1 MRARA
6 VVLAVALAAVANAA
20 LAVIPPLA
28 QGRVAAHARP
38 AIASVPGGVRL
49 ASAGPLELA
58 RPFAEESITELETR
72 PATSITQTTA
82 TLNANVNP
90 HGVRVVQCEFLYGEG
105 TSISEPVER
114 TECAQSPGS
123 GNQPVHVSAAIAG
136 LSPGTT
142 YWFDID
148 TVNEDEDPIGEVLTF
163 TTVPEAP
170 AVVTDEASQVAPTSA
185 TLNGTVNPEGGN
197 VTECYFFFRAVE
209 EEESSTA
216 QCSSLPGSGRSSV
229 PVSAEIESLKPG
241 TTYVYELRASYGG
254 DATGSGRPREFTT
267 PAGKLPTVVTK
278 EATAVGQT
286 TATFNGTVN
295 PNGQNVE
302 TCVFD
307 YGTTEN
313 YGSSAPCTTSPG
325 SGDEPVEVSAT
336 VSLSANTTY
345 HYRIFARNASGPKAG
360 ADETF
365 KTLAGNPPPTVVTG
379 VASSV
384 TQSAATLNATVNPN
398 GGEVT
403 SCRLQYGT
411 TASYGSAASCSPAPG
426 SGTSAVAV
434 AAAIGGLSANTTYH
448 FRIAAKNAAGESV
461 GSDQTFKT
469 LAAPP
474 PPTVVT
480 GAASSITQTGATLN
494 ATVNPNGEEVT
505 SCRLQYGTTTSYGSV
520 ASCSPSPG
528 SGTSAVAV
536 AAAIGSLSANTTYHF
551 RIAAKNAAGEGVGT
565 DQTFKTLV
573 AKPPT
578 VVTGAASSITQASA
592 TLNATVNPNGGEVT
606 SCALQYGTTTS
617 YGSVASCSPSPGSG
631 TSAVAVAGAIGS
643 LSANTTYHFRIAAKN
658 AAGENVGADQTF
670 KTLANPEAAISL
682 LAPGASNQQVG
693 KSFSDTAVVTEH
705 GAPVAGVPVTF
716 TVTGANPQTA
726 TINTNSAG
734 EATFAYTGSNAG
746 SDHIVASFRSR
757 GEETVIS
764 NEVTEAWTASS
775 SGGGSTGGGSTAGA
789 AGTGSGGTGG
799 VLPSKEG
806 LLPPPVLGKTVN
818 AELVSGTVFVK
829 LPGGAQESLASPM
842 SMGGAFESL
851 SKGLGFI
858 PLIQARQIPVG
869 SILETTH
876 GVVKLTAATAT
887 AGKFG
892 FGDFGAGIFKLLQN
906 RKQRGLTELW
916 IMDSHSPKQVCA
928 TVGKRAS
935 VASKHLSSTVLGRL
949 TSSDHGKF
957 TARGQYSAATVRGTV
972 YSVTNE
978 CAGTLTQVSRGVVGV
993 RDFARR
999 KTIILRAGQHYLAK
1013 AP

>member
-6 VVLAVALAAVANAA
+6 AVLAVVLAAVANVA
-20 LAVIPPLA
+20 LSVVPSLA
-28 QGRVAAHARP
+28 QGRGAAQARP
-38 AIASVPGGVRL
+38 AIASAPGSVRL
-49 ASAGPLELA
+49 ASAKPLELA

-90 HGVRVVQCEFLYGEG
+90 NGVRVVSCGFIYGVG
-105 TSISEPVER
+105 TQISEPEEFE
-114 TECAQSPGS
+114 ECAQSPGS

-197 VTECYFFFRAVE
+197 VTECYFFYRAVE

-307 YGTTEN
+307 YGTTES

-325 SGDEPVEVSAT
+325 SGDEPVAVSAT

-345 HYRIFARNASGPKAG
+345 HHRIFARNSSGPKAG
-360 ADETF
+360 ADESF
-365 KTLAGNPPPTVVTG
+365 KTLAGN
-379 VASSV
+379 
-384 TQSAATLNATVNPN
+384 
-398 GGEVT
+398 
-403 SCRLQYGT
+403 
-411 TASYGSAASCSPAPG
+411 
-426 SGTSAVAV
+426 
-434 AAAIGGLSANTTYH
+434 
-448 FRIAAKNAAGESV
+448 
-461 GSDQTFKT
+461 
-469 LAAPP
+469 P

-551 RIAAKNAAGEGVGT
+551 RIVAKNAAGEGVGT

-906 RKQRGLTELW
+906 RKQRGLTELR